1 MRVTTPI
8 ADTDITIA
16 RLHVQDGALV
26 MENAKGD
33 AMPTRA
39 VMGPRDVR
47 MIFKSLLRPSVI
59 WFGLKSLISA
69 PYEDTS
75 SSSVETAGDHPTPN
89 PW

>member
-8 ADTDITIA
+8 ADMDITIA

-26 MENAKGD
+26 MENSESD

-47 MIFKSLLRPSVI
+47 MIFRSLLRPSVI
-59 WFGLKSLISA
+59 WFGLKSLAVA
-69 PYEDTS
+69 PKEDPS
-75 SSSVETAGDHPTPN
+75 STAATGVDHPTPN